1 MNETQKLII
10 IFYLIFSF
18 FGFIYSLYKCL
29 KKKDNLGGAHIFNLL
44 GAFVWADAVVFGL
57 FWIVISIATLVLKD
71 WLLFLL
77 IQSVFWTIRSL
88 GEATYWFNQQFSTIN
103 RNPGHKLWINKI
115 FKDEYTT
122 WFVYQIQWQCT
133 AVVFIVLSIYLAH
146 IWLMKF

>member
-1 MNETQKLII
+1 MNELQKILLII
-10 IFYLIFSF
+10 YTVFSF
-18 FGFIYSLYKCL
+18 LGFLYGLFKCVN
-29 KKKDNLGGAHIFNLL
+29 KKDNLGGAHIFNLL

-57 FWIVISIATLVLKD
+57 FWSIASIIILALND
-71 WLLFLL
+71 WILFLL
-77 IQSVFWTIRSL
+77 TQSIFWTIRSL

-133 AVVFIVLSIYLAH
+133 AVIFIILSIYLGH
-146 IWLMKF
+146 VWLLRI